1 MDEIVFINIV
11 KNVSLFAGMVGIV
24 AGLDLLSGAKIIS
37 ALRKVLDKVFN
48 IDQSIIR
55 ISSAL
60 RKKLDSSAVYIDDAI
75 IKTKLRVV
83 LGGTLLF
90 FSALILL
97 LVTAR

>member
-11 KNVSLFAGMVGIV
+11 KNVSLFAGIVGIV

-37 ALRKVLDKVFN
+37 ALKKVLDKVFN

-60 RKKLDSSAVYIDDAI
+60 RKKLDSAVYIDDVI
-75 IKTKLRVV
+75 IKTKSRVV